1 MNHLIFLKNILLLL
15 LALLYCHQSAAQTF
29 VNKDAKGKNDGSSWE
44 DAYTNLHDAL
54 VATKNG
60 DQIWVTSGT
69 YLPGKPGDPKTT
81 TFHLTKGLQLYG
93 GFAGTETNLSERTS
107 LNKLTIL
114 SGDLSQDDIPDD
126 FETNRS
132 DNVSTIMLVENKTP
146 TRPIIDGFTFTGGHA
161 AENIV
166 DNEQSQGGGLLSYSS
181 AIIRNCIFLQNHAGI
196 SGGALYFEDSI
207 VFDKTSTLIIDS
219 CQFQNNNSKYAGGIY
234 GLLYGET
241 SSISIKNSTFQKNYA
256 GRKGGAIQL
265 VAMPKS
271 ANNKFVI
278 EHCDF
283 ENNYT
288 TKTPEGI
295 EGGGG
300 VYISPEG
307 TSTLT
312 SISHSNFKKNR
323 TAGWGGAMAIKIF
336 PGSLDNRVNID
347 SCRFETNYADTGGA
361 LMYQSIGSNDSIFIS
376 HSQFIGNTI
385 EDIYGRFATHGGAVH
400 MNYALEGKK
409 AYSRI
414 ENCLFENNTNK
425 EGDGGALSITPDRS
439 GSFSSIYNSVF
450 RGNRASGKGAAFA
463 YAAIDKAYEL
473 EGCTFDNNK
482 ATKGDDHI
490 YEKPLFDSTLFYIF
504 FHGVLWVQILYSLLL
519 LLISR
524 ERTTFYYTLLMIGI
538 SLFFLAIIDFKN
550 IPFFNS
556 ISTPDRFLFVRL
568 ALTFIL
574 IGLVKFAQHYL
585 NVNYYYPRFK
595 KLVLYFMIVLLLND
609 AVSIIKDIFPS
620 WEIYLELGGLKNIIG
635 NLIFLVSLLLPV
647 VWAILVSRKGYQ
659 PAKYFLLAMLFTG
672 IALVIL
678 IVVNAKFSHF
688 LDAPVIAIQS
698 LILGTIIALGL
709 ADGYRVN
716 LLKKDKA
723 RAERL
728 AELDVAKT
736 RLYTNITHEFR
747 TPLTVIMGASD
758 LVKGN
763 ESEKDLIKR
772 NSKQLLQ
779 LINQMLDLSKLE
791 GNALKLQPQQGNII
805 PFTEYLVES
814 FQSMA
819 DSKHVRLTFY
829 RELDE
834 LNMDYDAEKMQQ
846 IISNLLS
853 NAIKFTGASGKVIV
867 HAKEELFDG
876 KPYLTL
882 AVRDNGTGI
891 PEANIPHIFDR
902 FFQVDDSDVR
912 RSEGSGIGLALV
924 KELVELMNG
933 QIEVTSKV
941 GDGTVF
947 TVRIPISKVAPIQS
961 EDINA
966 NELLL
971 PTGSNKSKESA
982 LPFQPFA
989 DDLPLALIIEDNK
1002 DIVSFLR
1009 TCLQRKYKIEVA
1021 YNGREG
1027 IDKALEIIPDI
1038 IISDVMMPEADGFTV
1053 CKTLKADERTSH
1065 VPIILLTAKAT
1076 QEDKVHGL
1084 DMGADAYL
1092 SKPFH
1097 QEELEVRLQ
1106 KLIELRQQLQQ
1117 RYQKNSN
1124 SDPTSINTEDTFIQ
1138 KLRSLIEENM
1148 EDETFSII
1156 DLCRSVGLS
1165 RMQVH
1170 RKLKALTGMPATT
1183 FIHTVRLQKAYNL
1196 LSDTDL
1202 NVSEVAYKVGFSN
1215 HSYFSKLF
1223 VNQYGK
1229 IPSEIGN
1236 NK

>member
-1 MNHLIFLKNILLLL
+1 MTILKNIFLLLIGL
-15 LALLYCHQSAAQTF
+15 LCCQYSNAQIF
-29 VNKDAKGKNDGSSWE
+29 VNKDAKGTDDGSSWE
-44 DAYTNLHDAL
+44 NAYLSIQQAL
-54 VATKNG
+54 NTVSNN
-60 DQIWVTSGT
+60 DQIWIATGT
-69 YLPGKPGDPKTT
+69 YFPGKPGDPKST
-81 TFHLTKGLQLYG
+81 TFHITKGIQLYG
-93 GFAGTETNLSERTS
+93 GFAGTESSIFERDIFKNST
-107 LNKLTIL
+107 TL
-114 SGDLSQDDIPDD
+114 SGDLNEDDIADD

-132 DNVSTIMLVENKTP
+132 DNVSTIMFVENKTSTNP
-146 TRPIIDGFTFTGGHA
+146 TIDGFTFTGGHA
-161 AENIV
+161 AKKIE
-166 DNEQSQGGGLLSYSS
+166 DNEQSQGGGLLLYSS
-181 AIIRNCIFLQNHAGI
+181 AIVRNCIFLQNHAGI
-196 SGGALYFEDSI
+196 AGGALYFEDSI

-241 SSISIKNSTFQKNYA
+241 SSIIIKNSTFQKNYA
-256 GRKGGAIQL
+256 NRKGGAIQL
-265 VAMPKS
+265 VAMRKS
-271 ANNKFVI
+271 VNNEFVI

-283 ENNYT
+283 EYNYT
-288 TKTPEGI
+288 TKTPDGI

-300 VYISPEG
+300 VYISQFG
-307 TSTLT
+307 TSTLA

-323 TAGWGGAMAIKIF
+323 TAGWGGAMAIQLM
-336 PGSLDNRVNID
+336 PGCLDNRVNID
-347 SCRFETNYADTGGA
+347 SCRFETSYADTGGA
-361 LMYQSIGSNDSIFIS
+361 LMYQSMGSNDSIFIK

-400 MNYALEGKK
+400 VNYALNGKK

-425 EGDGGALSITPDRS
+425 EGDGGALSIIPDRP

-450 RGNRASGKGAAFA
+450 RGNKASGKGAAFV

-473 EGCTFDNNK
+473 EGCTFENNK

-550 IPFFNS
+550 IPFFDS
-556 ISTPDRFLFVRL
+556 ISTSNRGFFAGLS
-568 ALTFIL
+568 LTFIQ

-585 NVNYYYPRFK
+585 NVNHYYPRFK
-595 KLVLYFMIVLLLND
+595 KLVLYFMIVLFLNEFL
-609 AVSIIKDIFPS
+609 SIIKDIFPS
-620 WEIYLELGGLKNIIG
+620 WEIYLELGGLKKIISS
-635 NLIFLVSLLLPV
+635 LTIWISILVPI

-678 IVVNAKFSHF
+678 IVVNAKHSHL
-688 LDAPVIAIQS
+688 LDAPVIAIES

-763 ESEKDLIKR
+763 EAEKDLIKR

-891 PEANIPHIFDR
+891 PEANIPHVFDR

-912 RSEGSGIGLALV
+912 HSEGSGIGLALV

-941 GDGTVF
+941 DDGTVF
-947 TVRIPISKVAPIQS
+947 TVRIPISKLAPHQS
-961 EDINA
+961 EDINV

-971 PTGSNKSKESA
+971 PTNSINKKESFI
-982 LPFQPFA
+982 PFQPLV
-989 DDLPLALIIEDNK
+989 DDLPLVLIIEDNK
-1002 DIVSFLR
+1002 DIVKFLR
-1009 TCLQRKYKIEVA
+1009 SCLQRQYKIEVA

-1027 IDKALEIIPDI
+1027 IDKALDIVPDI

-1065 VPIILLTAKAT
+1065 VPIILLTAKTT

-1084 DMGADAYL
+1084 DVGADAYL

-1097 QEELEVRLQ
+1097 REELEIRLQ
-1106 KLIELRQQLQQ
+1106 KLIELRQQLQLS
-1117 RYQKNSN
+1117 YQNI
-1124 SDPTSINTEDTFIQ
+1124 SDLSKTPVNKEDDFIQ
-1138 KLRSLIEENM
+1138 KLQSIIEENI
-1148 EDETFSII
+1148 EEESFNINE
-1156 DLCRSVGLS
+1156 LCRLAGLS

-1170 RKLKALTGMPATT
+1170 RKLKALTGMPTSQ
-1183 FIHTVRLQKAYNL
+1183 FLHSVRLKKAFQL
-1196 LSDTDL
+1196 LEGTDL
-1202 NVSEVAYKVGFSN
+1202 NVSEVAYKVGFSD
-1215 HSYFSKLF
+1215 HSYFTKLF
-1223 VNQYGK
+1223 VKQFGK
-1229 IPSEIGN
+1229 TPSEISN
-1236 NK
+1236 NS